1 MKNLIHLVLHAIALA
16 LGIWGI
22 YAVSK
27 NHYKSGIPDLI
38 ASIPGLVLVSFR
50 SMPSIFIVFFFPGGS
65 PNLRSGLLPCH
76 VMLGLFIDDIAMAG
90 RRKRLRNLA
99 SRNSYGSTFLGQ
111 PDSSASTSGTSS
123 DFFDEINLNA

>member
-38 ASIPGLVLVSFR
+38 ASIPGLCVYS
-50 SMPSIFIVFFFPGGS
+50 FIVFFFPGGS

-76 VMLGLFIDDIAMAG
+76 VMLGLFVYIHVVGNAALGLLEKLTILESG
-90 RRKRLRNLA
+90 GLEK
-99 SRNSYGSTFLGQ
+99 YGTEAFVVLTLQ
-111 PDSSASTSGTSS
+111 ENVRVTT
-123 DFFDEINLNA
+123 IIYNYKCVVVN